1 MFDAFTWHY
10 TQRSVLQMIAT
21 PWIVMLPIIVE
32 SLVVQILILDIIHD
46 LIYSDWLARQNERS
60 KGCKPLLLA
69 LQPYPVEYSF

>member
-1 MFDAFTWHY
+1 MSAASTRHC
-10 TQRSVLQMIAT
+10 TQQSVLQMIAT

-32 SLVVQILILDIIHD
+32 SLVVRMPIPDIIHD

-69 LQPYPVEYSF
+69 LQPYPVECSF